1 MDIIVHDEG
10 FVHKLIFPGTE
21 QEFIT
26 LWTSDQKV
34 KVNYYDHE
42 IQLQI
47 GQLLLSVDDENI
59 RKLGYGKIEF
69 LNEELCGLYWLL
81 CFPFPGAGLPYQDKV
96 IEELCAL
103 ELEIPKYFIEVE
115 GDYSCLYLIDKKQ
128 TISLGGQFSG
138 LPKLLHK
145 TSVKTTPDGKG
156 FIICFEE

>member
-69 LNEELCGLYWLL
+69 LNEEALWLIL
-81 CFPFPGAGLPYQDKV
+81 VVMF
-96 IEELCAL
+96 
-103 ELEIPKYFIEVE
+103 
-115 GDYSCLYLIDKKQ
+115 
-128 TISLGGQFSG
+128 SLSWRG
-138 LPKLLHK
+138 
-145 TSVKTTPDGKG
+145 TSLSRQSY
-156 FIICFEE
+156 